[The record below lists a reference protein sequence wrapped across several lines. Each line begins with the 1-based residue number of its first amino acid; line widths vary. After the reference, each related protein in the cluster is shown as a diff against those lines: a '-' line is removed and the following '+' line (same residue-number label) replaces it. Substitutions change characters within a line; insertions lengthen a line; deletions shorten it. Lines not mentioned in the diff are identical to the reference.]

1 MCQPGMAALYCR
13 VPPCYGLQCVLTLV
27 FLLLKD
33 TKCPLMAPLLSFS
46 NSQRG
51 PDDAARGGGF
61 SPRSCLSL
69 CELNITGESLSS
81 VARRREPRKGKSF
94 VFFLVCGIVIT
105 IHHDHSKLYRQKSD
119 LPIHASNHNHD
130 PTLHGPTS
138 QPGPPTFIQVQFG
151 PYNMGCRGW
160 DLQIGYLVN
169 GWMWL
174 VLYSKKLLQWR

>member
-1 MCQPGMAALYCR
+1 MWCDTLSLSEWVSYVPARDGCTLLPGATVLRTPM
-13 VPPCYGLQCVLTLV
+13 CVLTLV

-69 CELNITGESLSS
+69 CELNITGESLGS

-94 VFFLVCGIVIT
+94 VFFWFVVLSLLYIMTIQNFTDKSQICLFMHLIIT
-105 IHHDHSKLYRQKSD
+105 MT
-119 LPIHASNHNHD
+119 LPSMV
-130 PTLHGPTS
+130 
-138 QPGPPTFIQVQFG
+138 QPVNQ
-151 PYNMGCRGW
+151 
-160 DLQIGYLVN
+160 DLQHSYRCSLDHTIWAAGA
-169 GWMWL
+169 GTF
-174 VLYSKKLLQWR
+174 R